1 MSEWATLLQ
10 IVLWFMGPY
19 CITVGAYEA
28 RYGEPKYREAMR
40 DEAYWGVVMLA
51 LGFVVHL
58 AIMGGQ
64 A

>member
-1 MSEWATLLQ
+1 
-10 IVLWFMGPY
+10 MGAY
-19 CITVGAYEA
+19 GLTTGAYEA
-28 RYGEPKYREAMR
+28 RYGKPKYREVMR

>member
-1 MSEWATLLQ
+1 MIEWAALLRLG
-10 IVLWFMGPY
+10 LWYMGAY
-19 CITVGAYEA
+19 GLTTGAYEA
-28 RYGEPKYREAMR
+28 RYGKPKYREVMR